1 MCKSSK
7 SKEEPQMQLEDQ
19 LHLRIRVFRQ
29 GFSDAI
35 PFALS
40 FLIWGLC
47 FHPVA
52 NPYAE
57 VMTIQPFV

>member
-1 MCKSSK
+1 
-7 SKEEPQMQLEDQ
+7 MQLEDQ